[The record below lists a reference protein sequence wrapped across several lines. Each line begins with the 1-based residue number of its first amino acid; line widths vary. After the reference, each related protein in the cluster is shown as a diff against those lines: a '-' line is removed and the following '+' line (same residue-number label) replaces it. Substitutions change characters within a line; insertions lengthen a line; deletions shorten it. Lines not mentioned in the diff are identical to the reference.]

1 MKPDYGNEHFA
12 EVKRMDRM
20 DCAQFQEVLHEL
32 DRPGTEGDALC
43 ERALAHAEYCSDCAA
58 LMTEVE
64 SLDFALRQVATE
76 SAELQAPP
84 RLETLL
90 LQEFRREK
98 SATASRGVRWQLAAF
113 AVAAAVLLALGLSLH
128 RQHLVTPG
136 DVNFAQTTAA
146 LTVGQTAAPVPDN
159 SAATTSARTAPDG
172 NAQGNASS
180 VQTAA
185 TDDAEYATAYMP
197 LPYAYDPSELEGGAV
212 VRVLLPRAAL
222 VSYGLPVEGMGVGDN
237 VTADLVLS
245 QDGTPQAIRLV
256 ARANANSDTDTDF

>member
-1 MKPDYGNEHFA
+1 
-12 EVKRMDRM
+12 M

-128 RQHLVTPG
+128 RQHLVTSG
-136 DVNFAQTTAA
+136 DVNSAQSSTQAA
-146 LTVGQTAAPVPDN
+146 AQVPDN
-159 SAATTSARTAPDG
+159 SAATTTATTARDRDAQASA
-172 NAQGNASS
+172 NSAS
-180 VQTAA
+180 
-185 TDDAEYATAYMP
+185 DDAEYATAYMP

-212 VRVLLPRAAL
+212 VRVVLPRAAL
-222 VSYGLPVEGMGVGDN
+222 VSYGLPVEGMGGGDN
-237 VTADLVLS
+237 VTADMVVS

-256 ARANANSDTDTDF
+256 AQTNANSDTDADF

>member
-1 MKPDYGNEHFA
+1 MRQNSGKEDFA
-12 EVKRMDRM
+12 EAKRMNPM

-32 DRPGTEGDALC
+32 DRPGTEGATLC
-43 ERALAHAEYCSDCAA
+43 ERALAHAEFCSDCAA
-58 LMTEVE
+58 LLTEVE
-64 SLDFALRQVATE
+64 SLDFALRQAAEE

-90 LQEFRREK
+90 LQEFRQEK

-136 DVNFAQTTAA
+136 AVSSAQSSTQA
-146 LTVGQTAAPVPDN
+146 VQAPDY
-159 SAATTSARTAPDG
+159 SAATTTAPDS
-172 NAQGNASS
+172 NARASANTTA

-185 TDDAEYATAYMP
+185 SDDAEYATAYMP

-212 VRVLLPRAAL
+212 VRVVLPRAAL
-222 VSYGLPVEGMGVGDN
+222 VSYGLPVEGMGVADN
-237 VTADLVLS
+237 VTADMVVS

-256 ARANANSDTDTDF
+256 AQTNANSDTDADF